1 MYVILL
7 LLYVYYI
14 TSGDEIRFK
23 AATSCHICGEALD
36 WNSEKNYPV
45 RDHDHYKSK
54 DNFRG
59 AAHR

>member
-1 MYVILL
+1 M
-7 LLYVYYI
+7 